1 MASPGTRGTLR
12 LPLYSVT
19 PSGRLRRAQRPT
31 LAFVLAC
38 ALANGGCALSFP
50 LESMFSKKQGTTGEV
65 TGSTEHGPMASAFES
80 DQFEADLVY
89 ARTVAAELLA
99 RGGKDASAPWENPAT
114 GARGNIT
121 PVAAAYLQD
130 GATCRDFLASYV
142 RGEATAW
149 LAGEA
154 CRGVGGRWEV
164 KSLKA
169 FKRTT

>member
-12 LPLYSVT
+12 LPLYSGT
-19 PSGRLRRAQRPT
+19 PGGRLRRVAQRPA

-38 ALANGGCALSFP
+38 ALASGGCALSFP
-50 LESMFSKKQGTTGEV
+50 LESMFSKKTGGEV
-65 TGSTEHGPMASAFES
+65 TGSTEHGPMATAFES

-89 ARTVAAELLA
+89 ARTVAADLLA

-121 PVAAAYLQD
+121 PVAAVYVQD